1 MREDLLWLTAVINQD
16 WLEERRLDTQVIR
29 LYQEPSLIKGYVN
42 DMLLQD
48 IIYNPRVG
56 VNIIPK
62 HVVDIYFPTHP
73 RSKSD
78 ILLKLKH
85 RGLLANHGVI
95 RVIPVVLRDKRI
107 YLDFHVF
114 DLPEGPTPLILVGI
128 PIASLIH
135 SIPPGLLKFQFGK
148 EVMRIGISRSLNT
161 RAEAKPEVDPLDEVN
176 SNSLEMEE
184 DQQSLEEEADDFS
197 MVDEL
202 QEFEKLGESLRPDL
216 RKSSLKLYR
225 LA

>member
-1 MREDLLWLTAVINQD
+1 MIPPLVPPFSFEDELFKDFGKASQQTQDNQCVDRSSPRPYHFPQDSCQLREDLLWLTAVINRD

-48 IIYNPRVG
+48 IVYNPRVG

-85 RGLLANHGVI
+85 RGLLANHGFI
-95 RVIPVVLRDKRI
+95 RVIPVVL
-107 YLDFHVF
+107 
-114 DLPEGPTPLILVGI
+114 
-128 PIASLIH
+128 
-135 SIPPGLLKFQFGK
+135 
-148 EVMRIGISRSLNT
+148 
-161 RAEAKPEVDPLDEVN
+161 
-176 SNSLEMEE
+176 
-184 DQQSLEEEADDFS
+184 
-197 MVDEL
+197 
-202 QEFEKLGESLRPDL
+202 
-216 RKSSLKLYR
+216 
-225 LA
+225 